1 MASTDVADR
10 ENSPI
15 DRLDEV
21 TNLLMAS
28 LQESKTLNHQI
39 HAALLR
45 RDQANAV
52 EETDREDHRIGV
64 FHLLKEIIDG
74 ASPP

>member
-1 MASTDVADR
+1 MGGADVADHDK
-10 ENSPI
+10 SPI

-28 LQESKTLNHQI
+28 LHESKALNHQI
-39 HAALLR
+39 HEAMLR
-45 RDQANAV
+45 RNQASAV
-52 EETDREDHRIGV
+52 EETEREDLRAGV

-74 ASPP
+74 AASQ

>member
-1 MASTDVADR
+1 VGSTSVVDHDK
-10 ENSPI
+10 SPI